1 MAEGCMYCEAGDERR
16 LELMTPIVDLKV
28 SSLHFYREQSYPG
41 RCVLVYHKH
50 IQKLTVWNRRSI
62 WHFRGCFESCS
73 KADRIISS
81 RQDQLS
87 DTGRSLP
94 TSSSAPGSQVSGR
107 NRLGKDVSDDAGG
120 SQNFDGGR
128 RSG

>member
-50 IQKLTVWNRRSI
+50 IQKLTDLEPEEYMGYCAGKRVWENRGPCALYSECL
-62 WHFRGCFESCS
+62 FR
-73 KADRIISS
+73 
-81 RQDQLS
+81 
-87 DTGRSLP
+87 
-94 TSSSAPGSQVSGR
+94 
-107 NRLGKDVSDDAGG
+107 
-120 SQNFDGGR
+120 
-128 RSG
+128 